1 MQLADPAAPLR
12 AAHDARGAAG
22 MQSGMR
28 GGFESI
34 FVSGIAEQGDN
45 LHLEVIEISRTAGA
59 CPLLRQGTAG
69 DQAGEPRGLDDL
81 VAIERET
88 DTGQSGN
95 ATGTERVCQLG

>member
-1 MQLADPAAPLR
+1 MIRLPPGSTRTYTRFPYTTLFRSLGAGQE
-12 AAHDARGAAG
+12 ARGAAG

-59 CPLLRQGTAG
+59 SPLLRQGTAG
-69 DQAGEPRGLDDL
+69 DQAGEPRGFDDL
-81 VAIERET
+81 VAIEQIGR
-88 DTGQSGN
+88 
-95 ATGTERVCQLG
+95 AHV